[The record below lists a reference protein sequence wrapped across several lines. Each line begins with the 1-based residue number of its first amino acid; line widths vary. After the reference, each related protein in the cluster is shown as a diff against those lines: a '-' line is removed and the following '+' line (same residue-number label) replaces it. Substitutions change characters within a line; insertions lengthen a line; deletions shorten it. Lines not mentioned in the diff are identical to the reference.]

1 MAEYTL
7 TDFDKKKVEQGA
19 SLGTKIDGE
28 IVLSTII
35 NIYPISTNMYMG
47 YVMFNNDLHQLFY
60 FDTDGNLYN
69 QNKTKVGIAYIVDS
83 TITKTTGTKLVR
95 ETSSDGT
102 SNARPFPRHAVAT
115 ALEVNEAASEESQ
128 QDSTEEIFSI
138 ATLQPREEVAA
149 SCLQSML
156 QQYENPLNIDNTKI
170 KQLVSKSYLFAQE
183 FINQAVLYREK
194 ETTSATVENNK
205 YASVDSESLSSDTDK
220 LLYNIATAMSNL
232 IAQDKNQYADQQKN
246 GLKLAATDV
255 NVKTLPESIKTV
267 VSGNVNASVTGS
279 VNSSVSGSVD
289 AAVTGSVSASVS
301 GSINASVSGS
311 VTTKQESTSSG
322 T

>member
-7 TDFDKKKVEQGA
+7 SDFNQYLARKGA
-19 SLGTKIDGE
+19 SVG
-28 IVLSTII
+28 
-35 NIYPISTNMYMG
+35 YM
-47 YVMFNNDLHQLFY
+47 
-60 FDTDGNLYN
+60 DGN
-69 QNKTKVGIAYIVDS
+69 NKIHIATEVDFYIKRTSNFIGFVKFVNEVYEFLFDGSFYIGDTKQYLKIVSS

-95 ETSSDGT
+95 ETTSDGT
-102 SNARPFPRHAVAT
+102 SNARPFPRNGIAT
-115 ALEVNEAASEESQ
+115 ASETGGTEES
-128 QDSTEEIFSI
+128 DKTEEIFSI

-156 QQYENPLNIDNTKI
+156 QQYTNPLNIDNTKI
-170 KQLVSKSYLFAQE
+170 KQLVSKSFLFAQE

-205 YASVDSESLSSDTDK
+205 YASVDSDSLSSDTDK
-220 LLYNIATAMSNL
+220 LLYNIATAMNNF

-255 NVKTLPESIKTV
+255 NVNTLPESIKTV
-267 VSGNVNASVTGS
+267 
-279 VNSSVSGSVD
+279 VSGSVD

-301 GSINASVSGS
+301 GNIDAAVSGS
-311 VTTKQESTSSG
+311 ITTKQESTSSG

>member
-7 TDFDKKKVEQGA
+7 LAFDSQRARNGA
-19 SLGTKIDGE
+19 SVGYIDANNKVHIATEIKFYEIRRSDYFGYIMLDGE
-28 IVLSTII
+28 QYEFLA
-35 NIYPISTNMYMG
+35 NG
-47 YVMFNNDLHQLFY
+47 YFYVNGDKQL
-60 FDTDGNLYN
+60 L
-69 QNKTKVGIAYIVDS
+69 KLVES
-83 TITKTTGTKLVR
+83 SITKTTGTKLVR

-102 SNARPFPRHAVAT
+102 SNARPFPRNGIAT
-115 ALEVNEAASEESQ
+115 TSETGGTEES
-128 QDSTEEIFSI
+128 DKTEEIFSI

-170 KQLVSKSYLFAQE
+170 KQLVSKSFLFAQE

-205 YASVDSESLSSDTDK
+205 YASVDSDSLSSDTDK
-220 LLYNIATAMSNL
+220 LLYNIATAMNNF

-246 GLKLAATDV
+246 GLKLLATDV

-267 VSGNVNASVTGS
+267 VSG
-279 VNSSVSGSVD
+279 SVSASISGNVD
-289 AAVTGSVSASVS
+289 AAVTGSV
-301 GSINASVSGS
+301 I
-311 VTTKQESTSSG
+311 TKQESTSSG

>member
-7 TDFDKKKVEQGA
+7 TDFDKKKVEGGA

-28 IVLSTII
+28 IVLSTYIDI
-35 NIYPISTNMYMG
+35 FPIATNMYMG
-47 YVMFNNDLHQLFY
+47 HVMFNNNLHQLFY
-60 FDTDGNLYN
+60 FDSDGNLYN
-69 QNKTKVGIAYIVDS
+69 QSKTKVGIAYIVDS
-83 TITKTTGTKLVR
+83 NITKTTGTKLVR
-95 ETSSDGT
+95 ETTSDGT
-102 SNARPFPRHAVAT
+102 SNARPYPRNAVAT
-115 ALEVNEAASEESQ
+115 TSEVDETSSEESQ
-128 QDSTEEIFSI
+128 QDTTEEIFSI

-194 ETTSATVENNK
+194 EATSATVESNK
-205 YASVDSESLSSDTDK
+205 YASVDSDSLSSDTDK
-220 LLYNIATAMSNL
+220 LLYNISTAITNF

-267 VSGNVNASVTGS
+267 VSGNI
-279 VNSSVSGSVD
+279 D
-289 AAVTGSVSASVS
+289 AA
-301 GSINASVSGS
+301 VSGS

>member
-19 SLGTKIDGE
+19 SLGMKIDGE

-47 YVMFNNDLHQLFY
+47 YVIFNNNLHQMFY
-60 FDTDGNLYN
+60 FDSYGNLYN
-69 QNKTKVGIAYIVDS
+69 QNKTKVGVANIVDS
-83 TITKTTGTKLVR
+83 SITKTTGTKLVR

-102 SNARPFPRHAVAT
+102 SNARPFPRYGIAT
-115 ALEVNEAASEESQ
+115 ASETGGTEESGKE
-128 QDSTEEIFSI
+128 EEIFSI

-149 SCLQSML
+149 SCLQAML
-156 QQYENPLNIDNTKI
+156 QKYENPLNIDNTKI

-205 YASVDSESLSSDTDK
+205 YASVDSDSLSSDTDK
-220 LLYNIATAMSNL
+220 LLYNIATAINNF

-246 GLKLAATDV
+246 GLKLTATDV
-255 NVKTLPESIKTV
+255 NVKTLPESI
-267 VSGNVNASVTGS
+267 NIN
-279 VNSSVSGSVD
+279 
-289 AAVTGSVSASVS
+289 AAVT
-301 GSINASVSGS
+301 GS

>member
-1 MAEYTL
+1 MAEKL
-7 TDFDKKKVEQGA
+7 LNFDYSKATFGA
-19 SLGTKIDGE
+19 SVGYMAGNIIKIA
-28 IVLSTII
+28 T
-35 NIYPISTNMYMG
+35 
-47 YVMFNNDLHQLFY
+47 YVSFESDTY
-60 FDTDGNLYN
+60 FDGFISFGDNYKYGFMKDGRFYT
-69 QNKTKVGIAYIVDS
+69 QEGIYIAQLGIVDS
-83 TITKTTGTKLVR
+83 TITKTTGTKIVR
-95 ETSSDGT
+95 ETFSDGT
-102 SNARPFPRHAVAT
+102 SNARPFPRNGIET
-115 ALEVNEAASEESQ
+115 TSETGGTEES
-128 QDSTEEIFSI
+128 DKTEEIFSI

-170 KQLVSKSYLFAQE
+170 KQLVSKSFLFAQE

-205 YASVDSESLSSDTDK
+205 YASVDSDSLSSDTDK
-220 LLYNIATAMSNL
+220 LLYNIATAINNF

-255 NVKTLPESIKTV
+255 NVKTLPESI
-267 VSGNVNASVTGS
+267 NIN
-279 VNSSVSGSVD
+279 
-289 AAVTGSVSASVS
+289 AAVT
-301 GSINASVSGS
+301 GS

>member
-7 TDFDKKKVEQGA
+7 TDFDKYKVEQGA
-19 SLGTKIDGE
+19 SLGTKIDDK
-28 IVLSTII
+28 IVLSTCI
-35 NIYPISTNMYMG
+35 NIYPLGTNMYMG
-47 YVMFNNDLHQLFY
+47 YVIFNNNLYQLFY
-60 FDTDGNLYN
+60 FDSDGNLYN
-69 QNKTKVGIAYIVDS
+69 LNKTKVGVAYIVDS
-83 TITKTTGTKLVR
+83 NITKTTGTKLVR

-102 SNARPFPRHAVAT
+102 SNARPFPKYGIAT
-115 ALEVNEAASEESQ
+115 ASETGGTEESGKE
-128 QDSTEEIFSI
+128 EEIFSI

-156 QQYENPLNIDNTKI
+156 QKYENPLNIDNTKI
-170 KQLVSKSYLFAQE
+170 KQLVSKSFLFAQE

-194 ETTSATVENNK
+194 ETTSTTVENNK
-205 YASVDSESLSSDTDK
+205 YASVDSDSLSSDTDK
-220 LLYNIATAMSNL
+220 LLYNIATAINNF

-255 NVKTLPESIKTV
+255 NVKTLPESI
-267 VSGNVNASVTGS
+267 NIN
-279 VNSSVSGSVD
+279 
-289 AAVTGSVSASVS
+289 AAVT
-301 GSINASVSGS
+301 GS

>member
-7 TDFDKKKVEQGA
+7 TDFDKYRVEQGA
-19 SLGTKIDGE
+19 SLGTKIDDK
-28 IVLSTII
+28 IVLSTCI
-35 NIYPISTNMYMG
+35 NIYPLGTNMYMG
-47 YVMFNNDLHQLFY
+47 YVIFNNNLYQLFY
-60 FDTDGNLYN
+60 FDSDGNLYN
-69 QNKTKVGIAYIVDS
+69 LNKTKVGVAYIVDS

-102 SNARPFPRHAVAT
+102 SNARQFPRNRIAT
-115 ALEVNEAASEESQ
+115 TSETGGTEES
-128 QDSTEEIFSI
+128 DKTEEIFSI

-170 KQLVSKSYLFAQE
+170 KQLVSKSFLFAQE

-205 YASVDSESLSSDTDK
+205 YASVDSDSLSSDTDK
-220 LLYNIATAMSNL
+220 LLYNIATAINNF

-255 NVKTLPESIKTV
+255 NVKTLPESI
-267 VSGNVNASVTGS
+267 NIN
-279 VNSSVSGSVD
+279 
-289 AAVTGSVSASVS
+289 AAVT
-301 GSINASVSGS
+301 GS

>member
-7 TDFDKKKVEQGA
+7 TDFDKYKVEQGA
-19 SLGTKIDGE
+19 SLGTKIDDK
-28 IVLSTII
+28 IVLSTCI
-35 NIYPISTNMYMG
+35 NIYPLGTNMYMG
-47 YVMFNNDLHQLFY
+47 YVIFNNNLYQLFY
-60 FDTDGNLYN
+60 FDSDGNLYN
-69 QNKTKVGIAYIVDS
+69 LNKTKVGVAYIAES

-102 SNARPFPRHAVAT
+102 SNARPFPRYGIAT
-115 ALEVNEAASEESQ
+115 ASETGGTEESGKE
-128 QDSTEEIFSI
+128 EEIFSI

-149 SCLQSML
+149 SCLQAML
-156 QQYENPLNIDNTKI
+156 QKYENPLNIDNTKI
-170 KQLVSKSYLFAQE
+170 KQLVSKSFLFAQE

-205 YASVDSESLSSDTDK
+205 YASVDSDSLSSDTDK
-220 LLYNIATAMSNL
+220 LLYNIATAINNF

-255 NVKTLPESIKTV
+255 NVKTLPESI
-267 VSGNVNASVTGS
+267 NIN
-279 VNSSVSGSVD
+279 
-289 AAVTGSVSASVS
+289 AAVT
-301 GSINASVSGS
+301 GS

>member
-7 TDFDKKKVEQGA
+7 TDFDKYKVEQGA
-19 SLGTKIDGE
+19 SLGTKIDDK
-28 IVLSTII
+28 IVLSTCI
-35 NIYPISTNMYMG
+35 NIYPLGTNMYMG
-47 YVMFNNDLHQLFY
+47 YVIFNNNLYQLFY
-60 FDTDGNLYN
+60 FDSDGNLYN
-69 QNKTKVGIAYIVDS
+69 LNKTKVGVAYIAES

-102 SNARPFPRHAVAT
+102 SNARPFPRYGIAT
-115 ALEVNEAASEESQ
+115 ASETGGTEESGKE
-128 QDSTEEIFSI
+128 EEIFSI

-149 SCLQSML
+149 SCLQAML
-156 QQYENPLNIDNTKI
+156 QKYENPLNIDNTKI

-205 YASVDSESLSSDTDK
+205 YASVDSDSLSSDTDK
-220 LLYNIATAMSNL
+220 LLYNIATAINNF

-255 NVKTLPESIKTV
+255 NVKTLPESI
-267 VSGNVNASVTGS
+267 NIN
-279 VNSSVSGSVD
+279 
-289 AAVTGSVSASVS
+289 AAVT
-301 GSINASVSGS
+301 GS

>member
-7 TDFDKKKVEQGA
+7 SDFNQYLARK
-19 SLGTKIDGE
+19 GTSVG
-28 IVLSTII
+28 
-35 NIYPISTNMYMG
+35 YM
-47 YVMFNNDLHQLFY
+47 
-60 FDTDGNLYN
+60 DGN
-69 QNKTKVGIAYIVDS
+69 NKIHIATEVDFYINRTSNFIGLVKFVNEVYEFLFDGSFYIGDTKQYLKIVSS
-83 TITKTTGTKLVR
+83 TITKTTGTRLVK

-102 SNARPFPRHAVAT
+102 SNARPFPRNGIAT
-115 ALEVNEAASEESQ
+115 TSETGGTEGS
-128 QDSTEEIFSI
+128 DKTEEIFSI

-170 KQLVSKSYLFAQE
+170 KQLVSKSFLFAQE

-205 YASVDSESLSSDTDK
+205 YASVDSDSLSSDTDK
-220 LLYNIATAMSNL
+220 LLYNIATAINNF

-255 NVKTLPESIKTV
+255 NVNTLPESINTV
-267 VSGNVNASVTGS
+267 VSGS
-279 VNSSVSGSVD
+279 VN

-301 GSINASVSGS
+301 GNVNAAVSGS

>member
-1 MAEYTL
+1 MEEYTL
-7 TDFDKKKVEQGA
+7 LDFDSQRARNGA
-19 SLGTKIDGE
+19 SVGYMDANNKVHIATEIGFYEVRRSDYFGYIILDG
-28 IVLSTII
+28 VLYEFLA
-35 NIYPISTNMYMG
+35 NG
-47 YVMFNNDLHQLFY
+47 YFYVNGNKQL
-60 FDTDGNLYN
+60 L
-69 QNKTKVGIAYIVDS
+69 KIVDS
-83 TITKTTGTKLVR
+83 SITKTTGTKLVR

-102 SNARPFPRHAVAT
+102 SNARPLPKNGIAAVSET
-115 ALEVNEAASEESQ
+115 GGTEES
-128 QDSTEEIFSI
+128 DKEEEIFSI

-156 QQYENPLNIDNTKI
+156 QQYASPLNIDNTKI

-205 YASVDSESLSSDTDK
+205 YASVDSDSLSSDTDK
-220 LLYNIATAMSNL
+220 LLYNIATAINNF

-255 NVKTLPESIKTV
+255 NVKTLPEGI
-267 VSGNVNASVTGS
+267 NVNA
-279 VNSSVSGSVD
+279 
-289 AAVTGSVSASVS
+289 AVT
-301 GSINASVSGS
+301 GS

>member
-7 TDFDKKKVEQGA
+7 TDFDKYKVEQGA
-19 SLGTKIDGE
+19 SLGTKIDDK
-28 IVLSTII
+28 IVLSTCI
-35 NIYPISTNMYMG
+35 NIYPIGTNMYMG
-47 YVMFNNDLHQLFY
+47 YVIFNNNLYQLFY
-60 FDTDGNLYN
+60 FDSDGNLYN
-69 QNKTKVGIAYIVDS
+69 LNKTKVGVAYIVDS
-83 TITKTTGTKLVR
+83 NITNTTGTKIVR
-95 ETSSDGT
+95 KTSSDGT
-102 SNARPFPRHAVAT
+102 SNARPFPRNGIAT
-115 ALEVNEAASEESQ
+115 ASETGGTEESGKE
-128 QDSTEEIFSI
+128 EEIFSI

-156 QQYENPLNIDNTKI
+156 MQYANPLNIDNTKI

-205 YASVDSESLSSDTDK
+205 YASVDSDSLSSDTDK
-220 LLYNIATAMSNL
+220 LLYNIATAINNF
-232 IAQDKNQYADQQKN
+232 IAQDKNQYSDQQKN

-255 NVKTLPESIKTV
+255 NVKTLPESI
-267 VSGNVNASVTGS
+267 NIN
-279 VNSSVSGSVD
+279 
-289 AAVTGSVSASVS
+289 AAVT
-301 GSINASVSGS
+301 GS

>member
-19 SLGTKIDGE
+19 SLGMKIDGE

-47 YVMFNNDLHQLFY
+47 YVVFSNNPYQLFY
-60 FDTDGNLYN
+60 FDSDGNIYN
-69 QNKTKVGIAYIVDS
+69 QDKTKVGITYIVDS

-95 ETSSDGT
+95 KTSSDGT
-102 SNARPFPRHAVAT
+102 SNARQFPRNAVAT
-115 ALEVNEAASEESQ
+115 ASEVDEATSEESQ
-128 QDSTEEIFSI
+128 QDSIEEIFSI

-170 KQLVSKSYLFAQE
+170 KQLVSKSFLFAQE

-205 YASVDSESLSSDTDK
+205 YASVDSDSLSSDTDK
-220 LLYNIATAMSNL
+220 LLYNIATAMNNF
-232 IAQDKNQYADQQKN
+232 IAQNKNQYADQQKN

-267 VSGNVNASVTGS
+267 VSG
-279 VNSSVSGSVD
+279 SVD

-301 GSINASVSGS
+301 GNVNAAVSGS

>member
-1 MAEYTL
+1 MVEYTL

-19 SLGTKIDGE
+19 SLGMKIDGE

-47 YVMFNNDLHQLFY
+47 YVIFNNNLHQMFY
-60 FDTDGNLYN
+60 FDSYGNLYN
-69 QNKTKVGIAYIVDS
+69 QNKTKVGVANIVDS
-83 TITKTTGTKLVR
+83 SITKTTGTKLVR

-102 SNARPFPRHAVAT
+102 SNARPFPRYGIAT
-115 ALEVNEAASEESQ
+115 ASETGGTEESGKE
-128 QDSTEEIFSI
+128 EEIFYI

-149 SCLQSML
+149 SCLQAML
-156 QQYENPLNIDNTKI
+156 QKYENPLNIDNTKI

-205 YASVDSESLSSDTDK
+205 YASVDSDSLSSDTDK
-220 LLYNIATAMSNL
+220 LLYNIATAINNF

-246 GLKLAATDV
+246 GLKLTATDV
-255 NVKTLPESIKTV
+255 NVKTLPESI
-267 VSGNVNASVTGS
+267 NIN
-279 VNSSVSGSVD
+279 
-289 AAVTGSVSASVS
+289 AAVT
-301 GSINASVSGS
+301 GS

>member
-7 TDFDKKKVEQGA
+7 TDFDKYKVEQGA
-19 SLGTKIDGE
+19 SLGTKIDDK
-28 IVLSTII
+28 IVLSTCI
-35 NIYPISTNMYMG
+35 NIYPLGTNMYMG
-47 YVMFNNDLHQLFY
+47 YVIFNNNLYQLFY
-60 FDTDGNLYN
+60 FDSDGNLYN
-69 QNKTKVGIAYIVDS
+69 LNKTKVGVAYIVDS
-83 TITKTTGTKLVR
+83 NITKTTGTKLVR

-102 SNARPFPRHAVAT
+102 SNARPFPRYGIAT
-115 ALEVNEAASEESQ
+115 ASETGGTEESGKE
-128 QDSTEEIFSI
+128 EEIFSI
-138 ATLQPREEVAA
+138 ASLQPREEVAA

-156 QQYENPLNIDNTKI
+156 QKYENPLNIDNTKI

-205 YASVDSESLSSDTDK
+205 YASVDSDSLSSDTDK
-220 LLYNIATAMSNL
+220 LLYNIATAINNF

-246 GLKLAATDV
+246 GLKLAATD
-255 NVKTLPESIKTV
+255 I
-267 VSGNVNASVTGS
+267 NVNSLPDNISVK
-279 VNSSVSGSVD
+279 VN
-289 AAVTGSVSASVS
+289 
-301 GSINASVSGS
+301 GS

>member
-7 TDFDKKKVEQGA
+7 TDFDKYKVEQGA
-19 SLGTKIDGE
+19 SLGTKIDDK
-28 IVLSTII
+28 IVLSTCI
-35 NIYPISTNMYMG
+35 NIYPLGTNMYMG
-47 YVMFNNDLHQLFY
+47 YVIFNNNLYQLFN
-60 FDTDGNLYN
+60 FDSEGNLYN
-69 QNKTKVGIAYIVDS
+69 LNKTKVGVAYIVDS
-83 TITKTTGTKLVR
+83 NITKTTGTKLVR

-102 SNARPFPRHAVAT
+102 SNARPFPRNGIAT
-115 ALEVNEAASEESQ
+115 ASETGGTEGSEKE
-128 QDSTEEIFSI
+128 EEIFSI

-149 SCLQSML
+149 SCLQAML
-156 QQYENPLNIDNTKI
+156 QKYTNPLNIDNTKI
-170 KQLVSKSYLFAQE
+170 KQLVSKSFLFAQE

-205 YASVDSESLSSDTDK
+205 YASVDSDSLSSDTDK
-220 LLYNIATAMSNL
+220 LLYNIATAINNF

-255 NVKTLPESIKTV
+255 NVNTLPESI
-267 VSGNVNASVTGS
+267 NIN
-279 VNSSVSGSVD
+279 
-289 AAVTGSVSASVS
+289 AAVT
-301 GSINASVSGS
+301 GS

>member
-7 TDFDKKKVEQGA
+7 TDFDKYKVEQGA
-19 SLGTKIDGE
+19 SLGTKIDDK
-28 IVLSTII
+28 IVLSTCI
-35 NIYPISTNMYMG
+35 NIYPLGTNMYMG
-47 YVMFNNDLHQLFY
+47 YVIFNNNLYQLFY
-60 FDTDGNLYN
+60 FDSDGNLYN
-69 QNKTKVGIAYIVDS
+69 LNKTKVGVAYIVDS
-83 TITKTTGTKLVR
+83 NITKTTGTKLVR

-102 SNARPFPRHAVAT
+102 SNARPFPRYGIAT
-115 ALEVNEAASEESQ
+115 ASETGGTEKSGKE
-128 QDSTEEIFSI
+128 EEIFSI

-156 QQYENPLNIDNTKI
+156 QKYENPLNIDNTKI
-170 KQLVSKSYLFAQE
+170 KQLVSKSFLFAQE

-205 YASVDSESLSSDTDK
+205 YASVDSDSLSSDTDK
-220 LLYNIATAMSNL
+220 LLYNIATAINNF

-255 NVKTLPESIKTV
+255 NVKTLPESI
-267 VSGNVNASVTGS
+267 NIN
-279 VNSSVSGSVD
+279 
-289 AAVTGSVSASVS
+289 AAVT
-301 GSINASVSGS
+301 GS

>member
-7 TDFDKKKVEQGA
+7 LAFDSQRARNGA
-19 SLGTKIDGE
+19 SVGYMDANNKVHIATE
-28 IVLSTII
+28 IKFYEIRWSD
-35 NIYPISTNMYMG
+35 YFG
-47 YVMFNNDLHQLFY
+47 YIML
-60 FDTDGNLYN
+60 DGNQYEFLANGYFYVN
-69 QNKTKVGIAYIVDS
+69 GDKQLLKIVES
-83 TITKTTGTKLVR
+83 SITKTTGTKLVR

-102 SNARPFPRHAVAT
+102 SNARPFPRNGIAT
-115 ALEVNEAASEESQ
+115 ASETGGTEESGKE
-128 QDSTEEIFSI
+128 EEIFSI

-149 SCLQSML
+149 SCLQAML
-156 QQYENPLNIDNTKI
+156 QKYTNPLNIDNTKI
-170 KQLVSKSYLFAQE
+170 KQLVSKSFLFAQE

-205 YASVDSESLSSDTDK
+205 YASVDSDSLSSDTDK
-220 LLYNIATAMSNL
+220 LLYNIATAINNF

-267 VSGNVNASVTGS
+267 VSG
-279 VNSSVSGSVD
+279 
-289 AAVTGSVSASVS
+289 SVSASVS
-301 GSINASVSGS
+301 GNVDAAVSGS
-311 VTTKQESTSSG
+311 ITTKQESTTSG

>member
-7 TDFDKKKVEQGA
+7 TDFDKYKVEQGA
-19 SLGTKIDGE
+19 SLGTKIDDK
-28 IVLSTII
+28 IVLSTCI
-35 NIYPISTNMYMG
+35 NIYPLGTNMYMG
-47 YVMFNNDLHQLFY
+47 YVIFNNNLYQLFY
-60 FDTDGNLYN
+60 FDSDGNLYN
-69 QNKTKVGIAYIVDS
+69 LNKTKVGVAYIAES

-102 SNARPFPRHAVAT
+102 SNARPFPRYGIAT
-115 ALEVNEAASEESQ
+115 ASETGGTEESGKE
-128 QDSTEEIFSI
+128 EEIFSI

-170 KQLVSKSYLFAQE
+170 KQLVSKSFLFAQE

-205 YASVDSESLSSDTDK
+205 YASVESDSLSSDTDK
-220 LLYNIATAMSNL
+220 LLYNIATAINNF

-255 NVKTLPESIKTV
+255 NVKTLPESI
-267 VSGNVNASVTGS
+267 NIN
-279 VNSSVSGSVD
+279 
-289 AAVTGSVSASVS
+289 AAVT
-301 GSINASVSGS
+301 GS

>member
-7 TDFDKKKVEQGA
+7 LAFDSQRARNGA
-19 SLGTKIDGE
+19 SVGYMDANNKVHIATEITFYERRKSDYFGYIMLDGKQYEFLVNGYFYVNGNKQLLKIIE
-28 IVLSTII
+28 S
-35 NIYPISTNMYMG
+35 S
-47 YVMFNNDLHQLFY
+47 
-60 FDTDGNLYN
+60 
-69 QNKTKVGIAYIVDS
+69 
-83 TITKTTGTKLVR
+83 ITKTTGTKLIR

-102 SNARPFPRHAVAT
+102 SNARPFPRNGIAT
-115 ALEVNEAASEESQ
+115 TSETGGTEESGKE
-128 QDSTEEIFSI
+128 EEIFSI

-156 QQYENPLNIDNTKI
+156 QKYENPLNIDNTKI
-170 KQLVSKSYLFAQE
+170 KQLVSKSFLFAQE

-205 YASVDSESLSSDTDK
+205 YASVDSDSLSSDTDK
-220 LLYNIATAMSNL
+220 LLYNIATAINNF

-267 VSGNVNASVTGS
+267 VSG
-279 VNSSVSGSVD
+279 
-289 AAVTGSVSASVS
+289 SVSASVS
-301 GSINASVSGS
+301 GNIDAAVTGS

>member
-1 MAEYTL
+1 MSEYKL

-19 SLGTKIDGE
+19 SLGMKIDGE

-60 FDTDGNLYN
+60 FDSDGNLYN
-69 QNKTKVGIAYIVDS
+69 QYKTKVGIAYIVNS
-83 TITKTTGTKLVR
+83 SITKTTGTKLVR

-102 SNARPFPRHAVAT
+102 SNARPFPRYGIAT
-115 ALEVNEAASEESQ
+115 ASETDGTVGS
-128 QDSTEEIFSI
+128 DKTEEIFSI

-149 SCLQSML
+149 SCLQSMI
-156 QQYENPLNIDNTKI
+156 QKYENPLNIDNTKI
-170 KQLVSKSYLFAQE
+170 KQLVSKSFLFAQE

-205 YASVDSESLSSDTDK
+205 YASVDSDSLSSDTDK
-220 LLYNIATAMSNL
+220 LLYNIATAINNF

-255 NVKTLPESIKTV
+255 NVKSLPESI
-267 VSGNVNASVTGS
+267 NIN
-279 VNSSVSGSVD
+279 
-289 AAVTGSVSASVS
+289 AAVT
-301 GSINASVSGS
+301 GS

>member
-7 TDFDKKKVEQGA
+7 LAFDSQRARNGA
-19 SLGTKIDGE
+19 SVGYMDANNKVHIATEIKFYEIRRSDYFGYIMLDGKQYEFLANGYFYVNGDKQLLKIVE
-28 IVLSTII
+28 S
-35 NIYPISTNMYMG
+35 S
-47 YVMFNNDLHQLFY
+47 
-60 FDTDGNLYN
+60 
-69 QNKTKVGIAYIVDS
+69 
-83 TITKTTGTKLVR
+83 ITKTTGTKLVR
-95 ETSSDGT
+95 KTSSDGT
-102 SNARPFPRHAVAT
+102 SNARPFPRYGIAT
-115 ALEVNEAASEESQ
+115 ASETGGTEESGKE
-128 QDSTEEIFSI
+128 EEIFSI

-156 QQYENPLNIDNTKI
+156 QKYENPLNIDNTKI
-170 KQLVSKSYLFAQE
+170 KQLVSKSFLFAQE

-205 YASVDSESLSSDTDK
+205 YASVDSDSLSSDTDK
-220 LLYNIATAMSNL
+220 LLYNIATAINNF

-267 VSGNVNASVTGS
+267 VSG
-279 VNSSVSGSVD
+279 
-289 AAVTGSVSASVS
+289 SVSASVS
-301 GSINASVSGS
+301 GNVDAAVTGS

>member
-1 MAEYTL
+1 MEEYTL

-19 SLGTKIDGE
+19 SLGMKIDGE

-60 FDTDGNLYN
+60 FDSDGNLYN
-69 QNKTKVGIAYIVDS
+69 QYKTKVGVAYIVDS
-83 TITKTTGTKLVR
+83 SITKTTGTKLVR

-102 SNARPFPRHAVAT
+102 SNARPFPRYGIAT
-115 ALEVNEAASEESQ
+115 ASETGGTEEIGKE
-128 QDSTEEIFSI
+128 EEIFSI

-149 SCLQSML
+149 SCLQAML
-156 QQYENPLNIDNTKI
+156 QKYENPLNIDNTKI

-205 YASVDSESLSSDTDK
+205 YASVDSDSLSSDTDK
-220 LLYNIATAMSNL
+220 LLYNIATAINNF

-255 NVKTLPESIKTV
+255 NVKTLPESI
-267 VSGNVNASVTGS
+267 NIN
-279 VNSSVSGSVD
+279 
-289 AAVTGSVSASVS
+289 AAVT
-301 GSINASVSGS
+301 GS

>member
-7 TDFDKKKVEQGA
+7 TDFDKYKVEQGA
-19 SLGTKIDGE
+19 SLGTKIDDK
-28 IVLSTII
+28 IVLSTCI
-35 NIYPISTNMYMG
+35 NIYPLGTNMYMG
-47 YVMFNNDLHQLFY
+47 YVIFNNNLYQLFY
-60 FDTDGNLYN
+60 FDSDGNLYN
-69 QNKTKVGIAYIVDS
+69 LNKTKVGVAYIAES

-102 SNARPFPRHAVAT
+102 SNARPFPRYGIAT
-115 ALEVNEAASEESQ
+115 ASEAGGTEESGKE
-128 QDSTEEIFSI
+128 EEIFSI

-156 QQYENPLNIDNTKI
+156 QKYENPLNIDNTKI
-170 KQLVSKSYLFAQE
+170 KQLVSKSFLFAQE

-205 YASVDSESLSSDTDK
+205 YESVDSDSLSSDTDK
-220 LLYNIATAMSNL
+220 LLYNIATAINNF

-255 NVKTLPESIKTV
+255 NVKTLPESI
-267 VSGNVNASVTGS
+267 NIN
-279 VNSSVSGSVD
+279 
-289 AAVTGSVSASVS
+289 AAVT
-301 GSINASVSGS
+301 GS

>member
-7 TDFDKKKVEQGA
+7 LAFDSQRARNGA
-19 SLGTKIDGE
+19 SVGYMDANNKVHIATEIGFYEIRRSDYFGYIILDGVLYEFLANGYFYVNGNKQLLKIVE
-28 IVLSTII
+28 S
-35 NIYPISTNMYMG
+35 S
-47 YVMFNNDLHQLFY
+47 
-60 FDTDGNLYN
+60 
-69 QNKTKVGIAYIVDS
+69 
-83 TITKTTGTKLVR
+83 ITKTTGTKLVR

-102 SNARPFPRHAVAT
+102 SNARPFPRYGIAT
-115 ALEVNEAASEESQ
+115 ASETDGTEES
-128 QDSTEEIFSI
+128 DKTEEIFSI

-205 YASVDSESLSSDTDK
+205 YASVDSDSLSSDTDK
-220 LLYNIATAMSNL
+220 LLFNIATAMNNL
-232 IAQDKNQYADQQKN
+232 IAQNKNQYADQQKN

-267 VSGNVNASVTGS
+267 VSG
-279 VNSSVSGSVD
+279 SVD
-289 AAVTGSVSASVS
+289 SAVTGSVSASVS

>member
-7 TDFDKKKVEQGA
+7 LAFDSQRARNGA
-19 SLGTKIDGE
+19 SVGYMDANNKVHIATEIKFYEIRRSDYFGYIMLDGKQYEFLANGYFYVNGDKQLLKIVE
-28 IVLSTII
+28 S
-35 NIYPISTNMYMG
+35 S
-47 YVMFNNDLHQLFY
+47 
-60 FDTDGNLYN
+60 
-69 QNKTKVGIAYIVDS
+69 
-83 TITKTTGTKLVR
+83 ITKTTGTKLVR

-102 SNARPFPRHAVAT
+102 SNARPFPRNGIAT
-115 ALEVNEAASEESQ
+115 TSETGGTEES
-128 QDSTEEIFSI
+128 DKTEEIFSI

-156 QQYENPLNIDNTKI
+156 QRYTNPLNIDNTKI
-170 KQLVSKSYLFAQE
+170 KQLVSKSFLFAQE

-205 YASVDSESLSSDTDK
+205 YASVDSDSLSSDTDK
-220 LLYNIATAMSNL
+220 LLYNIATAMNNF

-255 NVKTLPESIKTV
+255 NIKTLPESIKTV
-267 VSGNVNASVTGS
+267 VSG
-279 VNSSVSGSVD
+279 
-289 AAVTGSVSASVS
+289 SVSASVS
-301 GSINASVSGS
+301 GNVDAAVTGS

>member
-7 TDFDKKKVEQGA
+7 SDFNQDLARKGA
-19 SLGTKIDGE
+19 SVG
-28 IVLSTII
+28 
-35 NIYPISTNMYMG
+35 YM
-47 YVMFNNDLHQLFY
+47 
-60 FDTDGNLYN
+60 DGN
-69 QNKTKVGIAYIVDS
+69 NKIHIATEVDFYISRKSNFIGFVKFVNEVYDFLFDGSFYIGDIKQYLKIVSS

-102 SNARPFPRHAVAT
+102 SNARPFPRNGIAT
-115 ALEVNEAASEESQ
+115 ASETGGTEESGKE
-128 QDSTEEIFSI
+128 EEIFSI

-149 SCLQSML
+149 SCLQAML
-156 QQYENPLNIDNTKI
+156 QKYTNPLNIDNTKI
-170 KQLVSKSYLFAQE
+170 KQLVSKSFLFAQE

-205 YASVDSESLSSDTDK
+205 YASVDSDSLSSDTDK
-220 LLYNIATAMSNL
+220 LLYNIATAINNF

-255 NVKTLPESIKTV
+255 NVNTLPDNISVK
-267 VSGNVNASVTGS
+267 VN
-279 VNSSVSGSVD
+279 
-289 AAVTGSVSASVS
+289 
-301 GSINASVSGS
+301 GS

>member
-19 SLGTKIDGE
+19 SLGMKIDGE

-60 FDTDGNLYN
+60 FDSDGNLYN
-69 QNKTKVGIAYIVDS
+69 QYKTKVGIAYIVDS
-83 TITKTTGTKLVR
+83 SITKTTGTKLVR

-102 SNARPFPRHAVAT
+102 SNARPFPRNGIAT
-115 ALEVNEAASEESQ
+115 ASETGGTEESGKE
-128 QDSTEEIFSI
+128 EEIFSI

-149 SCLQSML
+149 SCLQAML
-156 QQYENPLNIDNTKI
+156 QKYTNPLNIDNTKI
-170 KQLVSKSYLFAQE
+170 KQLVSKSFLFAQE

-205 YASVDSESLSSDTDK
+205 YASVDSDSLSSDTDK
-220 LLYNIATAMSNL
+220 LLYNIATAINNF

-255 NVKTLPESIKTV
+255 NVNTLPDNISVK
-267 VSGNVNASVTGS
+267 VN
-279 VNSSVSGSVD
+279 
-289 AAVTGSVSASVS
+289 
-301 GSINASVSGS
+301 GS

>member
-19 SLGTKIDGE
+19 SLGMKIDGE
-28 IVLSTII
+28 IVLSTSI
-35 NIYPISTNMYMG
+35 NIYLISTNMYMG
-47 YVMFNNDLHQLFY
+47 YVTFNNNLHQLFY
-60 FDTDGNLYN
+60 FDSDGNLYN
-69 QNKTKVGIAYIVDS
+69 QNKTKVGVAYIVDS
-83 TITKTTGTKLVR
+83 SITKTTGTKLVR

-102 SNARPFPRHAVAT
+102 SNARPFPRNGIAT
-115 ALEVNEAASEESQ
+115 ASETGGTEGS
-128 QDSTEEIFSI
+128 DKEEEIFSI

-170 KQLVSKSYLFAQE
+170 KQLVSKSFLFAQE

-205 YASVDSESLSSDTDK
+205 YASVDSDSLSSDTDK
-220 LLYNIATAMSNL
+220 LLYNIATAINNF

-255 NVKTLPESIKTV
+255 NVKTLPESI
-267 VSGNVNASVTGS
+267 NIN
-279 VNSSVSGSVD
+279 
-289 AAVTGSVSASVS
+289 AAVT
-301 GSINASVSGS
+301 GS

>member
-28 IVLSTII
+28 IVLSTYI

-47 YVMFNNDLHQLFY
+47 YVMFNNNLHQLFY
-60 FDTDGNLYN
+60 FDSDGNLYN
-69 QNKTKVGIAYIVDS
+69 QSKTKVGIAYIVDS
-83 TITKTTGTKLVR
+83 NITKTTGTKLVR
-95 ETSSDGT
+95 ETTSDGT
-102 SNARPFPRHAVAT
+102 SNARPYPRNAVAT
-115 ALEVNEAASEESQ
+115 TSEVEETSSEESQ
-128 QDSTEEIFSI
+128 QDSKEEIFSI

-156 QQYENPLNIDNTKI
+156 MQYANPLNIDNTKI

-194 ETTSATVENNK
+194 ETTSATVESNK
-205 YASVDSESLSSDTDK
+205 YASVDSDSLSSDTDK
-220 LLYNIATAMSNL
+220 LLYNISTAITNF
-232 IAQDKNQYADQQKN
+232 IAQDKNQYADQQNN

-267 VSGNVNASVTGS
+267 VSGNIN
-279 VNSSVSGSVD
+279 
-289 AAVTGSVSASVS
+289 AAVTGSVSAAVS
-301 GSINASVSGS
+301 GSVDAAVSGS

>member
-19 SLGTKIDGE
+19 SLGMKIDGE
-28 IVLSTII
+28 IVLSTVI

-60 FDTDGNLYN
+60 FDSDGNLYN
-69 QNKTKVGIAYIVDS
+69 QYKTKVGIAYIVDS
-83 TITKTTGTKLVR
+83 SITKTTGTKLVR

-102 SNARPFPRHAVAT
+102 QNARPFPRYGIAT
-115 ALEVNEAASEESQ
+115 ASETSGTEESGKE
-128 QDSTEEIFSI
+128 EEIFSI

-149 SCLQSML
+149 SCLRAMIQK
-156 QQYENPLNIDNTKI
+156 YENPLNIDNTKI

-205 YASVDSESLSSDTDK
+205 YASVDSDSLSSDTDK
-220 LLYNIATAMSNL
+220 LLYNIATAINNF

-255 NVKTLPESIKTV
+255 NVKTLPESI
-267 VSGNVNASVTGS
+267 NINASVT
-279 VNSSVSGSVD
+279 
-289 AAVTGSVSASVS
+289 
-301 GSINASVSGS
+301 GS

>member
-7 TDFDKKKVEQGA
+7 TDFDKKKVEGGA

-28 IVLSTII
+28 IVLSTYIDI
-35 NIYPISTNMYMG
+35 FPIATNMYMG
-47 YVMFNNDLHQLFY
+47 YVMFNNNLHQLFY
-60 FDTDGNLYN
+60 FDSDGNLYN
-69 QNKTKVGIAYIVDS
+69 QSKTKVGIAYIVDS
-83 TITKTTGTKLVR
+83 NITKTTGTKLVR
-95 ETSSDGT
+95 ETTSDGT
-102 SNARPFPRHAVAT
+102 SNARPYPRNAVAT
-115 ALEVNEAASEESQ
+115 ASEVDETSSEESQ
-128 QDSTEEIFSI
+128 QDTTEEIFSI

-205 YASVDSESLSSDTDK
+205 YASVDSDSLSSDTDK
-220 LLYNIATAMSNL
+220 LLYNISTAITNF

-267 VSGNVNASVTGS
+267 VSGNIDAAVAGS
-279 VNSSVSGSVD
+279 VSAAVSGSVD
-289 AAVTGSVSASVS
+289 AAVT
-301 GSINASVSGS
+301 GS

>member
-7 TDFDKKKVEQGA
+7 TDFDKYKVEQGA
-19 SLGTKIDGE
+19 SLGTKIDDK
-28 IVLSTII
+28 IVLSTCI
-35 NIYPISTNMYMG
+35 NIYPLGTNMYMG
-47 YVMFNNDLHQLFY
+47 YVIFNNNLYQLFY
-60 FDTDGNLYN
+60 FDSDGNLYN
-69 QNKTKVGIAYIVDS
+69 LNKTKVGVAYIAES

-102 SNARPFPRHAVAT
+102 SNARPFPRNGIAT
-115 ALEVNEAASEESQ
+115 ASETGGTEESGKE
-128 QDSTEEIFSI
+128 EEIFSI

-156 QQYENPLNIDNTKI
+156 MQYANPLNIDNTKI

-205 YASVDSESLSSDTDK
+205 YASVDSDSLSSDTDK
-220 LLYNIATAMSNL
+220 LLYNIATAINNF

-255 NVKTLPESIKTV
+255 NVKTLPESI
-267 VSGNVNASVTGS
+267 NIN
-279 VNSSVSGSVD
+279 
-289 AAVTGSVSASVS
+289 AAVT
-301 GSINASVSGS
+301 GS